1 MTLVIFTSSTVV
13 YTIVYIR
20 NTSSDNLTNTLTI
33 YEMYDCYCM
42 MLKKINMKF
51 VSLSSSIHPPV
62 GKEKSNTVYGT
73 NSKNLFVREIST
85 Y

>member
-1 MTLVIFTSSTVV
+1 
-13 YTIVYIR
+13 
-20 NTSSDNLTNTLTI
+20 
-33 YEMYDCYCM
+33 MYDCYCM